1 MKYSL
6 ILASLLSLSVTGCAG
21 FDTVKTAVA
30 VEGAK
35 AADDVRQS
43 AEWTLCDAIS
53 VGAWRRAYA
62 GDPVKADGWKNLC
75 TPAAAK
81 PQ

>member
-1 MKYSL
+1 MKTL
-6 ILASLLSLSVTGCAG
+6 LAFLLLSTLAGCAG

-62 GDPVKADGWKNLC
+62 GDPVKAEGWKNLC
-75 TPAAAK
+75 APAVAK

>member
-1 MKYSL
+1 MKTL
-6 ILASLLSLSVTGCAG
+6 LAILLFSMLAGCAG

-35 AADDVRQS
+35 AADDMRQS

-62 GDPVKADGWKNLC
+62 GDPAKAEGWKQLC
-75 TPAAAK
+75 APAAGK

>member
-1 MKYSL
+1 MKTL
-6 ILASLLSLSVTGCAG
+6 IAAALVAALSGCAQYG
-21 FDTVKTAVA
+21 VVKTAVA

-35 AADDVRQS
+35 AADEVRAT

-62 GDPVKADGWKNLC
+62 GDHGKADGWKALC
-75 TPAAAK
+75 AQPAGAPK
-81 PQ
+81 